1 MNYNLDDL
9 EKELII
15 CQAEFDLAVNIFI
28 KSLQAYNNRL
38 ERVEKC
44 IDQIRKLML
53 N

>member
-1 MNYNLDDL
+1 MNYKLDDV
-9 EKELII
+9 EKELIK

-44 IDQIRKLML
+44 IDQIKKRML